1 MQSTWR
7 LDWGLIVTTPHET
20 PQQAARRL
28 MTGYISKG
36 YEADALHV
44 YTDIEDNPLHWRIRL
59 KNKTLD
65 KIIRP
70 MRLNDDG
77 TYELKEPSY
86 PNGKP
91 LYSLYRLAANK
102 DKPVFIVEGEKCAD
116 YLNKLGLLA
125 STSGSVD
132 SVKTTDWE
140 PLAGREVIAW
150 RDNDNSG
157 IKWQADL
164 IATLHRL
171 HCKIKWIDLEAL
183 NLPAKGDCVDW
194 LAYFERVNER
204 KAVSSDIFN
213 LPMIEGFTQ
222 APTSDLNNAS
232 GVSQSI
238 ANNNGGDLAEWG
250 EPLALIDTDTAP
262 EAYPIKSL
270 PVVLLNAVKEVQC
283 FVKAPIS
290 MVATSALAALA
301 VAGQGQVNIKRA
313 EKLIAPCSLFTLALA
328 ESGERKSTIDGFF
341 TRTITEYEAFKR
353 DEAKPDIETYKADI
367 KSWQSK
373 QAGKLEAIKQA
384 SKSNKSTLALE
395 NELRELENL
404 KPIEPKFDRLIYGDT
419 TPEQLAYSLATK
431 WPTGAVISSEAGVVF
446 GGHAMGG
453 DSVMRNMAVLNVLWD
468 GGTHT
473 VDRRTSESFMVRNA
487 RLSMSLSIQ
496 PVAILEFLRKYGD
509 IARGSGF
516 LARFLIAWPES
527 TQGYRHFEDP
537 PETWPA
543 LAAFN
548 TRIRAILDMP
558 LPFDDTGNGLTPTLL
573 ELSPEAKEAWI
584 SFYNTIENELKQDGE
599 LAMVRDVASKTADN
613 AARIAGLFHLL
624 QHGTV
629 GPIKKAD
636 MQAACNIAMWHLS
649 ESRRFLI
656 GVSQSPELSL
666 AVMLDEWL
674 IKRANAQ
681 KVDNFSTSHL
691 LTHAPNKL
699 RRKATLYP
707 ALDEL
712 VDSDRVKLFDDGK
725 VRTVFINPKLLEMN

>member
-1 MQSTWR
+1 MLFLRSCF
-7 LDWGLIVTTPHET
+7 
-20 PQQAARRL
+20 
-28 MTGYISKG
+28 
-36 YEADALHV
+36 
-44 YTDIEDNPLHWRIRL
+44 DI
-59 KNKTLD
+59 
-65 KIIRP
+65 IIC
-70 MRLNDDG
+70 
-77 TYELKEPSY
+77 
-86 PNGKP
+86 
-91 LYSLYRLAANK
+91 LA
-102 DKPVFIVEGEKCAD
+102 E
-116 YLNKLGLLA
+116 
-125 STSGSVD
+125 
-132 SVKTTDWE
+132 
-140 PLAGREVIAW
+140 RVITRVIDW
-150 RDNDNSG
+150 RDNDKAG
-157 IKWQADL
+157 IEWQDEL
-164 IATLHRL
+164 IAILHAL
-171 HCKIKWIDLEAL
+171 HCKIKWIDVAAL

-194 LAYFERVNER
+194 LADFERVNNH
-204 KAVSSDIFN
+204 KATSSDIFN

-222 APTSDLNNAS
+222 APTINLIDVGEVNAS
-232 GVSQSI
+232 
-238 ANNNGGDLAEWG
+238 ANNHGGGVAEWG
-250 EPLALIDTDTAP
+250 EPLVLIDTDTAP
-262 EAYPIKSL
+262 EAYPIESL
-270 PVVLLNAVKEVQC
+270 PAILLNAVNEVQG

-301 VAGQGQVNIKRA
+301 VAGQGQINIKRA
-313 EKLIAPCSLFTLALA
+313 ENLIAPCSLFTLALA

-353 DEAKPDIETYKADI
+353 DEALPDIEVYKADI

-384 SKSNKSTLALE
+384 SKNNKPTLALE
-395 NELRELENL
+395 NELRELENI
-404 KPIEPKFDRLIYGDT
+404 KPIEPKVDRLIYGDT
-419 TPEQLAYSLATK
+419 TPEQLAYSLAAK

-453 DSVMRNMAVLNVLWD
+453 DSAMRNMAVLNVLWD

-496 PVAILEFLRKYGD
+496 PAAILAFLRKAGD

-527 TQGYRHFEDP
+527 TQGDRDYIEP
-537 PETWPA
+537 PKTWPT
-543 LAAFN
+543 LAAYN

-558 LPFDDTGNGLTPTLL
+558 PPFDDTGNGLMPTLL
-573 ELSPEAKEAWI
+573 ELSPEAKKAWVV
-584 SFYNTIENELKQDGE
+584 FYNTIEHELKPEGE

-624 QHGTV
+624 QYGTTGQV
-629 GPIKKAD
+629 NEAD
-636 MQAACNIAMWHLS
+636 MQAACNVAMWHLS

-674 IKRANAQ
+674 IKRAKAQ

-699 RRKATLYP
+699 RKKSTLYP
-707 ALDEL
+707 ALDAL

-725 VRTVFINPKLLEMN
+725 VRTVVINPKLLVVI